1 MQRVPA
7 GPVDREETPDW
18 ALGIA
23 SFLPDRRQSART
35 HARGHARTRAYKR
48 TCTYTWF
55 FVAAAAAVAAMAAA
69 GRRLKLGQCPGARP
83 ARARAPDGLTD
94 VPCLRRDSDVT

>member
-69 GRRLKLGQCPGARP
+69 AQTRAMPERKARTRTCTGRTNG
-83 ARARAPDGLTD
+83 RA
-94 VPCLRRDSDVT
+94 VPQT